1 MNALGYDLTKLNPRE
16 KRLAKE
22 HLAIDELCRNNT
34 FIEYKVVEREEL
46 LRGSP
51 PKVYQILYH
60 LTSIVNIDDN
70 RNPIIG
76 NKHTVEIRLPKHYPV
91 EAVSCYAVTDIWHPN
106 IKWDGKYK
114 GRICG
119 NIKDFGKTYSLDML
133 ILRIAQILQFKNYL
147 AENVPPYPEEEK
159 AAKWVREYA
168 EPLGILD
175 KFNGFNEANIPSG
188 SVDPSLLSQAQEAQK
203 PAEVIAPKPAPPK
216 KSGISIRKKE
226 GKRHDPN
233 KQDKPSTHP
242 NLFSGIKIKRK

>member
-1 MNALGYDLTKLNPRE
+1 MNALGYDFTQLNPRE

-22 HLAIDELCRNNT
+22 HLAIEELCRNNT

-46 LRGSP
+46 LKGSP
-51 PKVYQILYH
+51 PKIYQVQYQLK
-60 LTSIVNIDDN
+60 SIVNIDHHQ
-70 RNPIIG
+70 NPIIG
-76 NKHTVEIRLPKHYPV
+76 NRHTIEIRLPKHYPV
-91 EAVSCYAVTDIWHPN
+91 EAVSCYAVTDVWHPN

-175 KFNGFNEANIPSG
+175 KFNGLNEANIPS
-188 SVDPSLLSQAQEAQK
+188 SPIDLNSLQQTRETQEAKTDNK
-203 PAEVIAPKPAPPK
+203 PKPKAPKPL
-216 KSGISIRKKE
+216 GISIRKKE

-233 KQDKPSTHP
+233 KQDNPSTHP
-242 NLFSGIKIKRK
+242 NAFSGIKIKRK